1 MKTKP
6 RPPILPSRPADP
18 TGADALERS
27 AMRAFRVRVRK
38 ARKAYVEAIDRFPRE
53 PSVNARYTYR
63 LDPFLLQSVLR
74 DTGAFVDSLLLEG
87 GADNVWFFE
96 AFVELAYRRGTAQQF
111 SNLARQSSA
120 YRGGQESLARVLR
133 SEPYRRRLALI
144 AAREFE
150 EMKGLSG
157 DVQANMA
164 RVLTDGLAR
173 GQNPLV
179 IARRLS
185 AQAGI
190 EERRA
195 NRIART
201 EITTALRRARLD
213 EAEDAQE
220 EYGLRSLEMHFS
232 ALSPTTR
239 ATHAARHGKLYT
251 VEQQRDWWAQD
262 ANSIN
267 CKCSSITVLVDR
279 HNKPLFPAII
289 QRARA
294 LQEKWHGNSG

>member
-74 DTGAFVDSLLLEG
+74 DAGAFVDSLLLEG

-111 SNLARQSSA
+111 SNLARQSTA